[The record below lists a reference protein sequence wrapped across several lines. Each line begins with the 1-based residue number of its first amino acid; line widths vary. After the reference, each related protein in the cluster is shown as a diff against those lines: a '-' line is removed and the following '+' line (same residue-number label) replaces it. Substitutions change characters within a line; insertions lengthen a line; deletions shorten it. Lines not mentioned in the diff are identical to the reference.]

1 MSAMNIVFVS
11 SEVEPFAKT
20 GGLADV
26 CGALPRSIARRG
38 ARICVITPFYR
49 ETSQR
54 IQNPV
59 IVAAFPVSAGPHTFH
74 VQVLAER
81 AQGDVPVYFV
91 RCDELFDR
99 DGLYESSGRA
109 FIDNHLRF
117 ICFSKAVTGFCR
129 TAGLQPDILHLN
141 DWQTALIAAFLRQQ
155 SDHEPLLHGCASVL
169 TIHNLAYQGL
179 FPPEVFDLTGLPPSF
194 WNPGQLEFWGRINF
208 LKAGIVNADLITTV
222 SPTYA
227 REIIEPEFGCG
238 LEGVLAERAQDL
250 YGILNG
256 ADYDVWNPACD
267 PLITTGYDA
276 RNLAGKLACKRDL
289 IERFKLNPTL
299 MQRPLIGCISRLV
312 DQKGFDLIADIFDDL
327 LKTDMGFVL
336 LGTGE
341 ARYHTFFA
349 RMAKLHPDRV
359 GVLLAYDTTAAHQIE
374 AGCDLFLMP
383 SRFEPCGL
391 TQIYSLKY
399 GTVPIVR
406 TTGGLA
412 DTISDCDE
420 NPESGNGFTFT
431 PCSAEAL
438 LDALMRALACYQK
451 PARWSAL
458 LQRCMACDFSW
469 DVSAEAYVELY
480 RRAQDKKRELRQH

>member
-1 MSAMNIVFVS
+1 MNILFAS

-26 CGALPRSIARRG
+26 CGALPRSIAQRG
-38 ARICVITPFYR
+38 ARISVITPFYR
-49 ETSQR
+49 ETSLR
-54 IQNPV
+54 IHKPV
-59 IVAAFPVSAGPHTFH
+59 IVASFPVSAGPHTFH

-81 AQGDVPVYFV
+81 APSAVPVYFV

-99 DGLYESSGRA
+99 DGIYENAGQA
-109 FIDNHLRF
+109 FTDNHLRF

-129 TAGLQPDILHLN
+129 AAGLQPDILHLN
-141 DWQTALIAAFLRQQ
+141 DWQTALIAPFLQQ
-155 SDHEPLLHGCASVL
+155 EGPESALHGCASVL
-169 TIHNLAYQGL
+169 TIHNLAYQGV

-194 WNPGQLEFWGRINF
+194 WNPNQLEFWGQINF
-208 LKAGIVNADLITTV
+208 LKAGIVNADCITTV

-227 REIIEPEFGCG
+227 REITGPEFGCG
-238 LEGVLAERAQDL
+238 LEGVLATRDQDL
-250 YGILNG
+250 FGILNG
-256 ADYDVWNPACD
+256 ADYNVWNPACD
-267 PLITTGYDA
+267 RLIKTGYDA
-276 RNLAGKLACKRDL
+276 HNPAGKHICKRDL
-289 IERFKLNPTL
+289 IERFKLSPTL
-299 MQRPLIGCISRLV
+299 IERPLIGCISRLV
-312 DQKGFDLIADIFDDL
+312 DQKGFDLIADIFDGL

-341 ARYHTFFA
+341 QRYQTFFA
-349 RMAKLHPDRV
+349 RMAHLHPDRV
-359 GVLLAYDTTAAHQIE
+359 GVLLAYDNTVAHQIE

-406 TTGGLA
+406 ETGGLA

-420 NPESGNGFTFT
+420 NHNGNGFTFR
-431 PCSAEAL
+431 PCSTEAL
-438 LDALMRALACYQK
+438 LDALMRARACYRQQK
-451 PARWSAL
+451 RWQAL

-469 DVSAEAYVELY
+469 DISADAYLQLY
-480 RRAQDKKRELRQH
+480 RKAHEKKTGIAE